1 MNSNRPYLIRALYEW
16 ILDNDCTPH
25 IIVDAGAPGVSVPM
39 TYVKDGQIVLNL
51 APRAVSG
58 LTLGND
64 QIAFSAR
71 FGGRPTEVLV
81 PVAAVRGIYARENGE
96 GLVFPGELSE
106 DVPATDAPE
115 PGPGN
120 GTGGPRLRVVK

>member
-1 MNSNRPYLIRALYEW
+1 MKSNRPYLIRALYEW

-25 IIVDAGAPGVSVPM
+25 VIVDAEAPGVSVPM
-39 TYVKDGQIVLNL
+39 SYVKDGQIVLNL
-51 APRAVSG
+51 APKAVSA

-64 QIAFSAR
+64 QIFFSAR
-71 FGGRPTEVLV
+71 FGGKPTEVLV
-81 PVAAVRGIYARENGE
+81 PIAAVRGIYARENGQ
-96 GLVFPGELSE
+96 GLVFPAELSE
-106 DVPATDAPE
+106 DASGTDSPE

>member
-1 MNSNRPYLIRALYEW
+1 VKSNRPYLIRALYEW

-25 IIVDAGAPGVSVPM
+25 IIVDAGVSGVSVPT

-51 APRAVSG
+51 APKAVSG

-64 QIAFSAR
+64 RISFSAR
-71 FGGRPTEVLV
+71 FGGLPTEVLV
-81 PVAAVRGIYARENGE
+81 PVVAVRGIYARENGE
-96 GLVFPGELSE
+96 GLVFPAEAAE
-106 DVPATDAPE
+106 DVPTADKPE

>member
-1 MNSNRPYLIRALYEW
+1 MNSNRPYLIRALYDW

-25 IIVDAGAPGVSVPM
+25 IVVDVAVRGVSVPM
-39 TYVKDGQIVLNL
+39 SYVKDGQIVLNL
-51 APRAVSG
+51 APKAVSG

-64 QIAFSAR
+64 RISFSAR
-71 FGGRPTEVLV
+71 FGGLPTDVLV
-81 PVAAVRGIYARENGE
+81 PVGAVRGIYARENGE
-96 GLVFPGELSE
+96 GLMFPAEVADAE
-106 DVPATDAPE
+106 PTTDNPE